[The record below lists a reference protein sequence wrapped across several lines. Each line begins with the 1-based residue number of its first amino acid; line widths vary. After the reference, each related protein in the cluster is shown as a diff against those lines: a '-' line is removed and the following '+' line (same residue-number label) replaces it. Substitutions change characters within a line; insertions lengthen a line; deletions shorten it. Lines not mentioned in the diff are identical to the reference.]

1 MPETVFE
8 MITFGLQ
15 DIVVFIPVIPGGGAK
30 VIGKRERR
38 VQKTKVRENRH
49 NVGVPKRDKKRE

>member
-1 MPETVFE
+1 MLKDVS
-8 MITFGLQ
+8 
-15 DIVVFIPVIPGGGAK
+15 VIPGGGAK